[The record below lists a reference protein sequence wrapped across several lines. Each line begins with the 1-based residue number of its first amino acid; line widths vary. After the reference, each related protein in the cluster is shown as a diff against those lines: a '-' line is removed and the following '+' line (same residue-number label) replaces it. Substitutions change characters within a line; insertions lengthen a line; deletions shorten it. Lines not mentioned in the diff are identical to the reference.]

1 MKLLVAWIAF
11 AGAVMVYAGPPP
23 PAQIDR
29 DPKARIVLDVT
40 RVDVL
45 LTVTDNKGRFITD
58 LTGDQFEITE
68 DGRPQKVLGFS
79 TRTELPLRLAILLDA
94 SNSMRERFRFVQEAA
109 TDFVTSVMRPGKDK
123 AALMSF
129 DTTVQQLAELKDNP
143 EELANAIREL
153 HPGGG
158 TSLYDAIH
166 FACKDKLPAEQPL
179 YDYRRAIIVL
189 SDGEDTQSH
198 NTRDMALEM
207 AQRSDVVIYAISTST
222 DRLETHGDKVLKYLV
237 QETGGLAFFPF
248 KLEDLG
254 KSFKQLANELRN
266 QYNIYYRPEPLRTD
280 GRFHKI
286 DVRVKGRK
294 DYVIRARKGYYAPK
308 L

>member
-1 MKLLVAWIAF
+1 MKLPVAWIAF
-11 AGAVMVYAGPPP
+11 TGAVMMYAGPPP
-23 PAQIDR
+23 PPQIER
-29 DPKARIVLDVT
+29 DMKTRIVLDVT

-68 DGRPQKVLGFS
+68 DGRPQKLLGFS

-109 TDFVTSVMRPGKDK
+109 IDFITGVMRPGKDK

-129 DTTVQQLAELKDNP
+129 DSLVQQLAQLKDDP

-166 FACKDKLPAEQPL
+166 FACREKLPIEQPL
-179 YDYRRAIIVL
+179 HDYRRAIIVL

-207 AQRSDVVIYAISTST
+207 AQRSGVVIYAISTT
-222 DRLETHGDKVLKYLV
+222 ADRLETHGDKVLKYLV

-266 QYNIYYRPEPLRTD
+266 QYNLYYRPEPLRTD